1 MNQHINIYTRSILGR
16 DGGYQSTK
24 VAFMWLAGEENDG
37 RIRTQM
43 TFLKPDVADVLKK
56 FESIKNQANRL
67 RQSLRDSL
75 FGPIE
80 EVKSLVEEYKDAK
93 AQFGKIRY
101 EHNLDTYLR
110 DIEIKG
116 TDYSAVYEQ
125 KALLREIDVECEKAI
140 GALESLA
147 TPLSEEDLAKLMA
160 LRERM
165 KTLAEVLPDI
175 NFEINLNEALNEYEK
190 GDYLASALIS
200 SRVTLYVVNQIQ
212 QKFAGKTLKI
222 SPEKGYSEGDR
233 KVMYES
239 ILNATK
245 RASEFFSYDITIFPT
260 SSDALSLAADAIEV
274 LEIVGNL
281 LTGEEIKSWR
291 SKSNYPRAV

>member
-1 MNQHINIYTRSILGR
+1 
-16 DGGYQSTK
+16 
-24 VAFMWLAGEENDG
+24 
-37 RIRTQM
+37 M

-281 LTGEEIKSWR
+281 LTGEEIKS
-291 SKSNYPRAV
+291 